1 MLFYKKE
8 IRMSVEINVF
18 AISFYRKFDKNMRK
32 KIEILN
38 QELIENHFSD
48 TMLFA
53 QLTDAQ
59 RELGLLQGERPT
71 CPFLRPH
78 FFSRSQY
85 NKIANAAEVL
95 ANAFENLTTIAL
107 KDDNVLS
114 VLDLS
119 EKEERFARIEP
130 RYKGVCHS
138 SRLDTF
144 VCGQEFKFLEYN
156 GENPAGIGDQMQ
168 LEKVLDKI
176 PEVRKFLAENKHL
189 RTKPHIALLDSLIS
203 AYRDYGGKKLKPNI
217 AIVDWKDVATSS
229 EFEILREFFESEGF
243 ATRIFDPHELEYNGK
258 NLHVGDF
265 TIDIFYKRVIIHE
278 FLEKFDENHPLV
290 RAYTDGN
297 VLMAN
302 SFRSKIPHKKTS
314 LAILSDEKFAHLF
327 TDEQLKTIDSHI
339 PWTRVLREGK
349 TTYNSQT
356 VDLLE
361 LLRTK
366 RENFILKPNDDYGG
380 KGIFFGWEN
389 SQADWETAIN
399 SALSES
405 FIVQERV
412 AIEKTMFPVY
422 DETVTMQNLLVD
434 FDPFLFRGKVEG
446 GLVRLSAS
454 SLVNVTQGGGQTAL
468 IVLEDF

>member
-1 MLFYKKE
+1 
-8 IRMSVEINVF
+8 
-18 AISFYRKFDKNMRK
+18 MRK
-32 KIEILN
+32 KIEKLN
-38 QELIENHFSD
+38 AELIENHFSD
-48 TMLFA
+48 TALFSELTAA
-53 QLTDAQ
+53 QHN
-59 RELGLLQGERPT
+59 LGLLQGERPT

-78 FFSRSQY
+78 FFSRLQY

-95 ANAFENLTTIAL
+95 ANAFENLTNAAL
-107 KDDNVLS
+107 QDDKVLS

-119 EKEERFARIEP
+119 EKEKQLARLEP

-138 SRLDTF
+138 SRLDAF
-144 VCGQEFKFLEYN
+144 VCGENFKFLEYN

-176 PEVRKFLAENKHL
+176 PEVQKFLAENNHW
-189 RTKPHIALLDSLIS
+189 RPKPHVALLNALIS
-203 AYRDYGGKKLKPNI
+203 AYRDFGGKKLKPNI
-217 AIVDWKDVATSS
+217 AIVDWKDVATGS

-243 ATRIFDPHELEYNGK
+243 ASRIFDPHELEYNGK
-258 NLHVGDF
+258 NLHVGNF

-290 RAYTDGN
+290 RAYADGN

-302 SFRSKIPHKKTS
+302 SFRSKIPHKKAS
-314 LAILSDEKFAHLF
+314 FAVLSDEQFAHIF
-327 TDEQLKTIDSHI
+327 TDEQLKIINSHI
-339 PWTRVLREGK
+339 PWTRVLRECK
-349 TTYNSQT
+349 TTYDSQT

-361 LLRTK
+361 FLRTK

-389 SQADWETAIN
+389 SSADWETAIN
-399 SALSES
+399 SALPQS

-412 AIEKTMFPVY
+412 AIEKTMFPTY
-422 DETVTMQNLLVD
+422 NQTVTMQDLLVD
-434 FDPFLFRGKVEG
+434 FDPFLFLGKVEG
-446 GLVRLSAS
+446 GLARLSAS